1 MKIIPLFEP
10 VLFQL
15 PQCLHAEKP
24 EYNMQDLTGVFP
36 LAIHIS
42 IKPGQDYWLYVCNL
56 TDVIKE
62 QYSLTFEDSSLE
74 LLPQFCFR
82 SYRKETRVRLHLLKD
97 LLTSQASLAGILQ
110 TAAPFHSAMLYV
122 CFPDPTWSVAI
133 KSVYLIYKTCWNVV
147 PGKKSQ
153 VHETSIVLRSRGQQ
167 ITLFWQKYFS
177 VLFIIQVCLS

>member
-1 MKIIPLFEP
+1 MQKSPNIICRTWLVFSLWPSTSVSNQARTTGFTFAIWQMLSKNSTPSPLKT
-10 VLFQL
+10 V
-15 PQCLHAEKP
+15 A
-24 EYNMQDLTGVFP
+24 
-36 LAIHIS
+36 
-42 IKPGQDYWLYVCNL
+42 
-56 TDVIKE
+56 
-62 QYSLTFEDSSLE
+62 LE

-147 PGKKSQ
+147 LGKKSQ
-153 VHETSIVLRSRGQQ
+153 VHETSIILRSRGQQ